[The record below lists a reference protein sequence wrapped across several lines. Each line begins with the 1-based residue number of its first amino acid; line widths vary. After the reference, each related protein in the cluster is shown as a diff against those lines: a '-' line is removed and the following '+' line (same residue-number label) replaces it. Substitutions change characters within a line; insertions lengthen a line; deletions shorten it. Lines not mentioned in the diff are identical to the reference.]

1 MTEDNKTTVEEVTS
15 SRGAQ
20 WAGAGSLIALAA
32 QSLFGGG
39 NGGGGLLNG
48 VLGGGR
54 SGGQDMAVTALMTE
68 NARLKADADT
78 NAKIADVYTR
88 LREQDKLQD
97 ATVASLEKRIT
108 QVEMAATNGIS
119 TLASAV
125 ANVQSTL
132 SGITKTVVPNTS
144 VCPGWGNVTITPATS
159 TTTTT

>member
-1 MTEDNKTTVEEVTS
+1 MTEEKTKVEEVTS

-39 NGGGGLLNG
+39 AGGGLLNG

-54 SGGQDMAVTALMTE
+54 AGGQQDMAVTALMTE

-144 VCPGWGNVTITPATS
+144 VCPGWGNVTITPAT
-159 TTTTT
+159 TTTTTT

>member
-1 MTEDNKTTVEEVTS
+1 MTEDTKVEEVTS

-32 QSLFGGG
+32 QSLFGG
-39 NGGGGLLNG
+39 NGGGILGG
-48 VLGGGR
+48 VLGGR
-54 SGGQDMAVTALMTE
+54 QGGPQDQIMTLMVE
-68 NARLKADADT
+68 NAKLKADAETD
-78 NAKIADVYTR
+78 AKIADVYAR

-119 TLASAV
+119 ALTAAV

-132 SGITKTVVPNTS
+132 SGLTKVVVPNSS
-144 VCPGWGNVTITPATS
+144 VCPGWGNVTITPAT

>member
-1 MTEDNKTTVEEVTS
+1 MTEEKTKVEEVTS

-39 NGGGGLLNG
+39 AGGGLLNG
-48 VLGGGR
+48 VLGGR
-54 SGGQDMAVTALMTE
+54 AGGQQDMAVTALMTE

-144 VCPGWGNVTITPATS
+144 VCPGWGNVTITPAT

>member
-48 VLGGGR
+48 VLGGR

>member
-1 MTEDNKTTVEEVTS
+1 MTS

-48 VLGGGR
+48 VLGGNR

>member
-48 VLGGGR
+48 VLGGR

-144 VCPGWGNVTITPATS
+144 VCPGWGDVTITPATS

>member
-1 MTEDNKTTVEEVTS
+1 MIEDTKVEEVTS

-32 QSLFGGG
+32 QSLFGG
-39 NGGGGLLNG
+39 NGGGILGG
-48 VLGGGR
+48 VLGGRQNGV
-54 SGGQDMAVTALMTE
+54 QDQITTLMVE
-68 NARLKADADT
+68 NAKLKADAETD
-78 NAKIADVYTR
+78 AKIADVYTK

-97 ATVASLEKRIT
+97 AVVASIEKRIT

-119 TLASAV
+119 ALTAAV

-132 SGITKTVVPNTS
+132 SGLTKVVVPNSS

-159 TTTTT
+159 TTTT

>member
-32 QSLFGGG
+32 QSLFGG

-48 VLGGGR
+48 VLGGR